1 MKYTLFGKPWGKMVH
16 YEFNIPRS
24 LSHKTDATHVT
35 LGTNQLEYESSWVWI
50 NDCKASLIPTHCKC
64 LAPISVIQACTFT
77 NLWVFLIFLFLAQ
90 HYATAAPAPEK
101 IEVFVDDKSLLVD
114 PGMTVLQVSNTG
126 ILNDSQ
132 LLTYFTGQ
140 NRAFHR
146 LKLFWKTKTW
156 GNFEDAV
163 E

>member
-1 MKYTLFGKPWGKMVH
+1 MLEDFRANVLRPQNRCHTYDTG
-16 YEFNIPRS
+16 YES
-24 LSHKTDATHVT
+24 TW
-35 LGTNQLEYESSWVWI
+35 YESSWVWI
-50 NDCKASLIPTHCKC
+50 NDRKASLIPTHCKC
-64 LAPISVIQACTFT
+64 LAPISVVQACTFT
-77 NLWVFLIFLFLAQ
+77 NLWVFFLFSAQ

-126 ILNDSQ
+126 MLNNSQ
-132 LLTYFTGQ
+132 LLVNFTGQ
-140 NRAFHR
+140 NRAFHW